1 MSGGAGPYTTLAT
14 SPVTEEEPFLYTDA
28 SGGFRV
34 FVPAVQH
41 DSSGPTWTS
50 GQTPGTSLPIS
61 RFFIASP
68 DTPVAEINL
77 RARAGLEPGP
87 DSWRLQPRPAHR
99 GEQAG
104 HDRARPRAR
113 DPDPDRRQLV
123 DGRAQPGRG
132 QDLRP
137 DLRRRAGQLAG
148 AARGR
153 AVHRSRAARAAPT
166 LIQDTYFRI
175 GGAEP
180 GEATSSL
187 VVNSSHAILDNI
199 WGWRAD
205 HGNGVGWTDNVGEHG
220 LIVNGNDVT
229 AYGLFIEHY
238 EKTQVIWRGQGGT
251 TIFFQNELPYDPPS
265 QAAWMAERHDRRVSG
280 VRGDAERAQL
290 HRLRPG

>member
-28 SGGFRV
+28 SGAFRV

-41 DSSGPTWTS
+41 NSSGPTWTS

-77 RARAGLEPGP
+77 ALALGSNLVLTPGVYNL
-87 DSWRLQPRPAHR
+87 DRPI
-99 GEQAG
+99 
-104 HDRARPRAR
+104 
-113 DPDPDRRQLV
+113 V
-123 DGRAQPGRG
+123 VS
-132 QDLRP
+132 RP
-137 DLRRRAGQLAG
+137 DTIVLGLGLATLIPTDGNSSMDVLSPAGVKISGLIFDAG
-148 AARGR
+148 P
-153 AVHRSRAARAAPT
+153 VNSRVLLDVGLSPLQGSAAAPT

-265 QAAWMAERHDRRVSG
+265 QAAWMQNATTDGYPAFEVTP
-280 VRGDAERAQL
+280 ERAQL